1 MEVYDF
7 TSESESETESVL
19 KDLIQMMSTQQF
31 AHMKLLQ
38 GQGKVFPVLVL

>member
-1 MEVYDF
+1 MTLIQNHKVRLKVF
-7 TSESESETESVL
+7 L
-19 KDLIQMMSTQQF
+19 KDLIQTMSTQRF